1 MARGSISA
9 CDTSANF
16 SASYQARRTG
26 FMYKEVYVP
35 VDNSDYSN
43 QACVIGVD
51 VARHFG
57 GRVAG
62 CHAYAAKMHDV
73 RFRQMESGLP
83 EEFRDEDEMKRQ
95 RKIHDQLITKGLEI
109 ITDSYIDVL
118 EPLCEKYDVEL
129 VRRSLEGKNF
139 KVIVEDVNSGDYDL
153 VVMGAM
159 GMAAVKDTVLGT
171 VTERVVRRLEKADTL
186 IVKDLDRDP
195 FEHIVVAVDGSAKSL
210 GGLKRAIELAR
221 EFDGTVEGISVFDPY
236 FHYAMFHSIAGVLST
251 KAQKVFRFKEQEKLH
266 EEIIDS
272 GLAKIYTAH
281 LEVAKK
287 IAEDEGVELKTT
299 LLAGKPFEQTFKYV
313 KEVNPTLVVMGRI
326 GYHSDEEM
334 DIGGN
339 TENMMRYLPTNVL
352 VGNYEYQAP
361 DLYTAEEHMTWT
373 KEALERMD
381 RVPGFVVGM
390 ATGAI
395 LRYAIE
401 KGYTVITASVID
413 EVIMSILPPGAME
426 SMRAIGDQMRA
437 AEAQGED
444 KPIDS
449 LFKDFDER
457 TADKA
462 NGTANGNGNGHVTKE
477 EIFEAGAGGF
487 GKSEDQGD
495 VEGVSTD
502 VQEEIKRVAQGR
514 DRFECDVCR
523 YVAKGKPARCPVC
536 GSGPTHF
543 HPVDAEIATA
553 GVNEALNISEVYDG
567 RELHWTEDAKTFLD
581 ALEEWQEKRRVR
593 ARVEKSALKKGYTTI
608 TREYAEQQYREE
620 TGREA
625 PIVETVE
632 APKAGGC
639 PVSTA
644 KMKVQETT
652 GGTCAIDHS
661 AFQKVGAKVPE
672 GGSKEF
678 TWTDDAISR
687 LERAPK
693 GFMRN
698 ISRNMTEKLAR
709 ERGVHHIDLAL
720 VEDSLTGSRTTMEDV
735 ITGKVSIADL
745 ARETGQ
751 SIEAENGEAPHPPLT
766 VTMVC
771 TVCNEEMEGIQPPDE
786 CPVCGAPGEDFVARE
801 L

>member
-1 MARGSISA
+1 
-9 CDTSANF
+9 
-16 SASYQARRTG
+16 
-26 FMYKEVYVP
+26 MYKEIYVP

-51 VARHFG
+51 VARQFG

-139 KVIVEDVNSGDYDL
+139 KVIVEDVNQNDFDL
-153 VVMGAM
+153 VVIGAM

-171 VTERVVRRLEKADTL
+171 VTERVVRRLERADTL
-186 IVKDLDRDP
+186 IVKDLDRSP

-221 EFDGTVEGISVFDPY
+221 EFGGTVEAISVFDPY
-236 FHYAMFHSIAGVLST
+236 FHYAMFHSIAGVLSS

-281 LEVAKK
+281 LEIAKK

-299 LLAGKPFEQTFKYV
+299 LLAGKPFEQTYKYV
-313 KEVNPTLVVMGRI
+313 NEVNPTMVVMGRI
-326 GYHSDEEM
+326 GYHSDDEM

-339 TENMMRYLPTNVL
+339 TENMMRFLPTNVL
-352 VGNYEYQAP
+352 ITNYEYQAP

-373 KEALERMD
+373 KEALERLD
-381 RVPGFVVGM
+381 HIPGFVVGM

-395 LRYAIE
+395 IRYAIE
-401 KGYTVITASVID
+401 KGYTVITTGVID
-413 EVIMSILPPGAME
+413 EVIKSILPPGAME
-426 SMRAIGDQMRA
+426 SMRAIGDQMRE
-437 AEAQGED
+437 AEAMGEE

-462 NGTANGNGNGHVTKE
+462 NGANGNGHANANGYKNGSAGGANGSDAAMKQ
-477 EIFEAGAGGF
+477 EIFEAGRGGF

-495 VEGVSTD
+495 IEGISAE
-502 VQEEIKRVAQGR
+502 VQEEIQRSAQGEN
-514 DRFECDVCR
+514 RFECDVCR

-543 HPVDAEIATA
+543 HAVDAEIATTA
-553 GVNEALNISEVYDG
+553 GDENLNLSEVYDG
-567 RELHWTEDAKTFLD
+567 RELHWTNDATALLD
-581 ALEEWQEKRRVR
+581 SLEEWQEKRRVK

-608 TREYAEQQYREE
+608 TRDYVAQQYREE

-625 PIVETVE
+625 PEV
-632 APKAGGC
+632 KSGGC
-639 PVSTA
+639 PVSHA
-644 KMKVQETT
+644 KEQVQET
-652 GGTCAIDHS
+652 GATCPIDHS
-661 AFQKVGAKVPE
+661 AFQKAGAQVPE

-678 TWTDDAISR
+678 TWTDDAIER
-687 LERAPK
+687 LDRAPK

-709 ERGVHHIDLAL
+709 ERGVTHINLPL
-720 VEDSLTGSRTTMEDV
+720 VEDSLTGARTTMEDV
-735 ITGKVSIADL
+735 ITGKISIADL
-745 ARETGQ
+745 AKDTGEK
-751 SIEAENGEAPHPPLT
+751 IEAEDGEAPHPPMM

-771 TVCNEEMEGIQPPDE
+771 TTCGEEMQGVQPPEE
-786 CPVCGAPGEDFVARE
+786 CPVCGAPGEDFE
-801 L
+801 QK

>member
-1 MARGSISA
+1 
-9 CDTSANF
+9 
-16 SASYQARRTG
+16 
-26 FMYKEVYVP
+26 MYKEIYVP

-51 VARHFG
+51 VARQFG
-57 GRVAG
+57 GSVAG

-139 KVIVEDVNSGDYDL
+139 KVIVEDVNANDFDL
-153 VVMGAM
+153 VVIGAM

-171 VTERVVRRLEKADTL
+171 VTERVVRRLERADTL
-186 IVKDLDRDP
+186 IVKDLDRSP

-221 EFDGTVEGISVFDPY
+221 EFGGTVEAISVFDPY
-236 FHYAMFHSIAGVLST
+236 FHYAMFHSIAGVLSS

-281 LEVAKK
+281 LEIAKK

-299 LLAGKPFEQTFKYV
+299 LLAGKPFEQTYKYV
-313 KEVNPTLVVMGRI
+313 NEVNPTMVVMGRI
-326 GYHSDEEM
+326 GYHSDDEM

-339 TENMMRYLPTNVL
+339 TENMMRFLPTNVL
-352 VGNYEYQAP
+352 ITNYEYQAP

-373 KEALERMD
+373 KEALERLD
-381 RVPGFVVGM
+381 RIPGFVVGM

-395 LRYAIE
+395 IRYAIE
-401 KGYTVITASVID
+401 KGYTVITTGVID
-413 EVIMSILPPGAME
+413 EVIKSILPPGAME
-426 SMRAIGDQMRA
+426 SMRAIGDQMRE
-437 AEAQGED
+437 AEAMGEE

-462 NGTANGNGNGHVTKE
+462 NGNGTNGHENGSANGSNGTDTAMKQ
-477 EIFEAGAGGF
+477 EILEAGRGGF
-487 GKSEDQGD
+487 GQSEDQGD
-495 VEGVSTD
+495 IEGVSAE
-502 VQEEIKRVAQGR
+502 VQDEIRRSAQGQ

-523 YVAKGKPARCPVC
+523 YVAKGKPAKCPVC

-543 HPVDAEIATA
+543 HAVDAEIATTSEDE
-553 GVNEALNISEVYDG
+553 NLNLSEVYDG
-567 RELHWTEDAKTFLD
+567 RELHWTDDATALLD
-581 ALEEWQEKRRVR
+581 SLEEWQEKRRVK

-608 TREYAEQQYREE
+608 TRDYVAQQYREE

-625 PIVETVE
+625 PEV
-632 APKAGGC
+632 KSGGC
-639 PVSTA
+639 PVSHA
-644 KMKVQETT
+644 KEQVQET
-652 GGTCAIDHS
+652 GATCPIDHS
-661 AFQKVGAKVPE
+661 AFQKAGAQVPE
-672 GGSKEF
+672 GGSREF
-678 TWTDDAISR
+678 AWTEDAIER
-687 LERAPK
+687 LNRAPK

-709 ERGVHHIDLAL
+709 ERGTTNIDLAL
-720 VEDSLTGSRTTMEDV
+720 VEDSLTGARTTMEDV

-745 ARETGQ
+745 AKDTGEK
-751 SIEAENGEAPHPPLT
+751 IEADDGEAPHPPMT

-771 TVCNEEMEGIQPPDE
+771 TTCGEELQGVQPPEE
-786 CPVCGAPGEDFVARE
+786 CPVCGAPGEDFE
-801 L
+801 QK

>member
-1 MARGSISA
+1 
-9 CDTSANF
+9 
-16 SASYQARRTG
+16 
-26 FMYKEVYVP
+26 MYKEIYVP

-51 VARHFG
+51 VARQFG

-139 KVIVEDVNSGDYDL
+139 KVIVEDVNENDL
-153 VVMGAM
+153 VVVGAM
-159 GMAAVKDTVLGT
+159 GMAAVRDTVLGT
-171 VTERVVRRLEKADTL
+171 VTERVVRRLTKADTL
-186 IVKDLDRDP
+186 IVKDLDRSP

-221 EFDGTVEGISVFDPY
+221 EFGGTVEAISVFDPY
-236 FHYAMFHSIAGVLST
+236 FHYAMFHSIAGVLSS

-299 LLAGKPFEQTFKYV
+299 LLAGKPFEQTMKYV

-326 GYHSDEEM
+326 GYHSDDEM

-352 VGNYEYQAP
+352 IGNYEYQAP

-373 KEALERMD
+373 KEALQRLD
-381 RVPGFVVGM
+381 RIPGFVVGM

-395 LRYAIE
+395 IRYAIE
-401 KGYTVITASVID
+401 KGYTVITTGVID
-413 EVIMSILPPGAME
+413 EVIKSILPPGAME
-426 SMRAIGDQMRA
+426 SMRAIGDQIRE
-437 AEAQGED
+437 AEAMGEEQ
-444 KPIDS
+444 PIDS

-457 TADKA
+457 TADRAEANGNGA
-462 NGTANGNGNGHVTKE
+462 NGTGANGKTNGNGHVTKE
-477 EIFEAGAGGF
+477 EIFEAGRGGF

-495 VEGVSTD
+495 IEGVSAD
-502 VQEEIKRVAQGR
+502 VQDEIHRAAQGQ

-523 YVAKGKPARCPVC
+523 YVAKGKPAKCPVC
-536 GSGPTHF
+536 SSGPTHF
-543 HPVDAEIATA
+543 HAVDADIATTA
-553 GVNEALNISEVYDG
+553 GDENLNLSEVYDG
-567 RELHWTEDAKTFLD
+567 RELHWTEDATALLD
-581 ALEEWQEKRRVR
+581 SLEEWQEKRRVR
-593 ARVEKSALKKGYTTI
+593 ARVEKSALKKGYSTI
-608 TREYAEQQYREE
+608 TREYVEQQYREE
-620 TGREA
+620 TGHEA
-625 PIVETVE
+625 PEVKADE
-632 APKAGGC
+632 PKAGGC
-639 PVSTA
+639 PVSHV
-644 KMKVQETT
+644 KQQVEETT
-652 GGTCAIDHS
+652 GATCPIDHS
-661 AFQKVGAKVPE
+661 AFQKAGEELKVPE

-678 TWTDDAISR
+678 TWTDDAIER

-709 ERGVHHIDLAL
+709 EHGVTHIDLPL
-720 VEDSLTGSRTTMEDV
+720 VEDSLSGARTTMEDV

-745 ARETGQ
+745 AKDTGEK
-751 SIEAENGEAPHPPLT
+751 IEADNGEAPHPPMT

-771 TVCNEEMEGIQPPDE
+771 GTCGEEMEGIQPPEE
-786 CPVCGAPGEDFVARE
+786 CPVCGAPGEDFEARE

>member
-1 MARGSISA
+1 
-9 CDTSANF
+9 
-16 SASYQARRTG
+16 
-26 FMYKEVYVP
+26 MYKEIYVP

-51 VARHFG
+51 VARQFG

-139 KVIVEDVNSGDYDL
+139 KVIVEDVNENDFDL

-171 VTERVVRRLEKADTL
+171 VTERVVRRLQKADTL
-186 IVKDLDRDP
+186 IVKDLDRSP

-210 GGLKRAIELAR
+210 GGLKRAIELAG
-221 EFDGTVEGISVFDPY
+221 EFGGTVEAISVFDPY

-281 LEVAKK
+281 LEIARK
-287 IAEDEGVELKTT
+287 IAEDEGVDLKTT
-299 LLAGKPFEQTFKYV
+299 LLAGKPFEQTLKYV
-313 KEVNPTLVVMGRI
+313 NEVNPTMVVMGRI
-326 GYHSDEEM
+326 GYHSDDEM

-352 VGNYEYQAP
+352 ITNYEYQAP

-373 KEALERMD
+373 KEALERLD
-381 RVPGFVVGM
+381 RIPGFVVGM

-395 LRYAIE
+395 IRYAIE
-401 KGYTVITASVID
+401 KGYTVITTGVID
-413 EVIMSILPPGAME
+413 EVIKSILPPGAME

-437 AEAQGED
+437 AEAMGED

-457 TADKA
+457 TAEKA
-462 NGTANGNGNGHVTKE
+462 NGTNGHKNGANGSDAAAKQ
-477 EIFEAGAGGF
+477 EIFETGRGGF
-487 GKSEDQGD
+487 GRSEDQGD
-495 VEGVSTD
+495 IEGVSA
-502 VQEEIKRVAQGR
+502 EIQDEIRRAAQGQ

-523 YVAKGKPARCPVC
+523 YVAKGKPAKCPVC

-543 HPVDAEIATA
+543 HAVDAEIATTA
-553 GVNEALNISEVYDG
+553 EDENLNLSEVYDG
-567 RELHWTEDAKTFLD
+567 RELHWTDDATALLD
-581 ALEEWQEKRRVR
+581 SLEEWQEKRRVK

-608 TREYAEQQYREE
+608 TREYVEQQYREE

-625 PIVETVE
+625 PDV
-632 APKAGGC
+632 KSGGC
-639 PVSTA
+639 PVSHA
-644 KMKVQETT
+644 KQEVQETT
-652 GGTCAIDHS
+652 GAKCPIDHS
-661 AFQKVGAKVPE
+661 AFQKAGASVPE
-672 GGSKEF
+672 GGSREF
-678 TWTDDAISR
+678 TWTDDAIER

-709 ERGVHHIDLAL
+709 ERGTTHIDLAL
-720 VEDSLTGSRTTMEDV
+720 VEDSLTGARTTMEDV
-735 ITGKVSIADL
+735 ITGKVSIAEL
-745 ARETGQ
+745 AKDTGEK
-751 SIEAENGEAPHPPLT
+751 IEAEDGEAPHPPMT

-771 TVCNEEMEGIQPPDE
+771 TTCGEELQGVQPPEE
-786 CPVCGAPGEDFVARE
+786 CPVCGAPGEDFE
-801 L
+801 QQ

>member
-1 MARGSISA
+1 
-9 CDTSANF
+9 
-16 SASYQARRTG
+16 
-26 FMYKEVYVP
+26 MYKEIYVP

-51 VARHFG
+51 VARQFG

-118 EPLCEKYDVEL
+118 EPLCEKYNVEL

-139 KVIVEDVNSGDYDL
+139 KVIVEDVNDGDYDL
-153 VVMGAM
+153 VVIGAM
-159 GMAAVKDTVLGT
+159 GMAAVRDTVLGT

-186 IVKDLDRDP
+186 IVKDLDRNP

-221 EFDGTVEGISVFDPY
+221 EFGGTVEAISVFDPY
-236 FHYAMFHSIAGVLST
+236 FHYAMFHSIAGVLSS

-287 IAEDEGVELKTT
+287 IAEDEGVDLKTT
-299 LLAGKPFEQTFKYV
+299 LLAGKPFEQTMKYV
-313 KEVNPTLVVMGRI
+313 NEVEPTLVVMGRI
-326 GYHSDEEM
+326 GYHSDDEM

-339 TENMMRYLPTNVL
+339 TENMMRYLNTNIL

-373 KEALERMD
+373 DEALERLD
-381 RVPGFVVGM
+381 RIPGFVVGM

-395 LRYAIE
+395 IRYAIE
-401 KGYTVITASVID
+401 RGYTVITSGVID
-413 EVIMSILPPGAME
+413 EVVRSILPPGAME
-426 SMRAIGDQMRA
+426 SMRAIGDQMRE
-437 AEAQGED
+437 AEAMGED

-457 TADKA
+457 TADKEKA
-462 NGTANGNGNGHVTKE
+462 NGHENGSANGNGSDAAAKE
-477 EIFEAGAGGF
+477 EIFESGRGGF
-487 GKSEDQGD
+487 GQSEDEGD
-495 VEGVSTD
+495 IEGVSAE
-502 VQEEIKRVAQGR
+502 VQDEIHRAAQGQ

-536 GSGPTHF
+536 AAGPTHF
-543 HPVDAEIATA
+543 HAVDAEIATTE
-553 GVNEALNISEVYDG
+553 GDENLNVSEVYDG
-567 RELHWTEDAKTFLD
+567 RELHWTDDAQALLD
-581 ALEEWQEKRRVR
+581 SLEEWQEKRRVK
-593 ARVEKSALKKGYTTI
+593 ARVEKSALKKGYTTV
-608 TREYAEQQYREE
+608 TREYVEQQYREE

-625 PIVETVE
+625 PEV
-632 APKAGGC
+632 KSGGC
-639 PVSTA
+639 PVSHA
-644 KMKVQETT
+644 KEKVQEAS
-652 GGTCAIDHS
+652 GATCPIDHS
-661 AFQKVGAKVPE
+661 AFQQAGEQVKVPE

-678 TWTDDAISR
+678 NWTDDAITR

-709 ERGVHHIDLAL
+709 ERGVREIDLPL
-720 VEDSLTGSRTTMEDV
+720 VEDSLSGARNTMEDV
-735 ITGKVSIADL
+735 ITGKISIADL
-745 ARETGQ
+745 AKDTGE
-751 SIEAENGEAPHPPLT
+751 SIEAEEGEVPHPPMT

-771 TVCNEEMEGIQPPDE
+771 TVCSEEMEGIQPPEE
-786 CPVCGAPGEDFVARE
+786 CPTCGAPGEDFKAKD

>member
-1 MARGSISA
+1 
-9 CDTSANF
+9 
-16 SASYQARRTG
+16 
-26 FMYKEVYVP
+26 MYREIYVP

-51 VARHFG
+51 VARQFG

-139 KVIVEDVNSGDYDL
+139 KVIVEDVNANDFDL
-153 VVMGAM
+153 VVIGAM

-171 VTERVVRRLEKADTL
+171 VTERIVRRLERADTL
-186 IVKDLDRDP
+186 IVKDLDRSP

-221 EFDGTVEGISVFDPY
+221 EFGGTVEAISVFDPY

-281 LEVAKK
+281 LEIARK
-287 IAEDEGVELKTT
+287 IAEDEGVDLKTT
-299 LLAGKPFEQTFKYV
+299 LLAGKPFEQTLKYV
-313 KEVNPTLVVMGRI
+313 NEVNPTMVVMGRI
-326 GYHSDEEM
+326 GYHSDDEM

-352 VGNYEYQAP
+352 ITNYEYQAP

-373 KEALERMD
+373 KEALERLD
-381 RVPGFVVGM
+381 RIPGFVVGM

-395 LRYAIE
+395 IRYAIE
-401 KGYTVITASVID
+401 KGYTVITTGVID
-413 EVIMSILPPGAME
+413 EVIKSILPPGAME

-437 AEAQGED
+437 AEAIGED
-444 KPIDS
+444 QPIDS

-462 NGTANGNGNGHVTKE
+462 NGNGTNGHENGSSGDAAMKQ
-477 EIFEAGAGGF
+477 EIFESGRGGF
-487 GKSEDQGD
+487 GQSEDQGD
-495 VEGVSTD
+495 VEGISAEVR
-502 VQEEIKRVAQGR
+502 EEIHRSAQGQ

-523 YVAKGKPARCPVC
+523 YVARGKPARCPVC

-543 HPVDAEIATA
+543 HAVDAEIATTA
-553 GVNEALNISEVYDG
+553 GDENLNLSEVYDG
-567 RELHWTEDAKTFLD
+567 RELHWTEDATALLD
-581 ALEEWQEKRRVR
+581 SLEEWQERRRVK

-608 TREYAEQQYREE
+608 TRDYVAQQYREE

-625 PIVETVE
+625 PEV
-632 APKAGGC
+632 KSGGC
-639 PVSTA
+639 PVSHA
-644 KMKVQETT
+644 KVQVQETN
-652 GGTCAIDHS
+652 GAACPIDHG
-661 AFQKVGAKVPE
+661 AFQKAGAQVPE

-678 TWTDDAISR
+678 TWTEDAIER
-687 LERAPK
+687 LNRAPK

-709 ERGVHHIDLAL
+709 ERGTTHIDLAL
-720 VEDSLTGSRTTMEDV
+720 VEDSLTGARTTMEDV

-745 ARETGQ
+745 ARDTGEK
-751 SIEAENGEAPHPPLT
+751 IEAKEGEAPHPPMT

-771 TVCNEEMEGIQPPDE
+771 TTCGEEMQGVQPPEE
-786 CPVCGAPGEDFVARE
+786 CPVCGAPGEDFE
-801 L
+801 QK

>member
-1 MARGSISA
+1 
-9 CDTSANF
+9 
-16 SASYQARRTG
+16 
-26 FMYKEVYVP
+26 MYKEIYVP

-51 VARHFG
+51 VARQFG

-139 KVIVEDVNSGDYDL
+139 KVIVQDVNANDFDL

-171 VTERVVRRLEKADTL
+171 VTERVVRRLERADTL
-186 IVKDLDRDP
+186 IVKDLDRSP
-195 FEHIVVAVDGSAKSL
+195 FEHIVVTVDGSAKSL

-221 EFDGTVEGISVFDPY
+221 EFGGTVEAISVFDPY

-281 LEVAKK
+281 LEIAKK
-287 IAEDEGVELKTT
+287 IAQDEGVDLKTT
-299 LLAGKPFEQTFKYV
+299 LLAGKPFEQTLKYV
-313 KEVNPTLVVMGRI
+313 NEVNPTLVVMGRI
-326 GYHSDEEM
+326 GYHSDDEM

-352 VGNYEYQAP
+352 VTNYEYQAP

-373 KEALERMD
+373 KEALERLD
-381 RVPGFVVGM
+381 RIPGFVVGM

-395 LRYAIE
+395 IRYAIE
-401 KGYTVITASVID
+401 KGYTVITTGVID
-413 EVIMSILPPGAME
+413 EVIKSILPPGAME

-437 AEAQGED
+437 AEAMGED
-444 KPIDS
+444 QPIDS

-457 TADKA
+457 TAEK
-462 NGTANGNGNGHVTKE
+462 ANGNGHKNGSTNGANGSDAAMKQ
-477 EIFEAGAGGF
+477 EIFDAGHGGF
-487 GKSEDQGD
+487 GKSENQGD
-495 VEGVSTD
+495 IDGVSAE
-502 VQEEIKRVAQGR
+502 VQEEIRRAAQGQ

-543 HPVDAEIATA
+543 HAVDADIATTSEDE
-553 GVNEALNISEVYDG
+553 NLNLSEVYDG
-567 RELHWTEDAKTFLD
+567 RELHWTDDATALLD
-581 ALEEWQEKRRVR
+581 SLEEWQEKRRVK

-608 TREYAEQQYREE
+608 TREYVVQQYREE
-620 TGREA
+620 TGCEA
-625 PIVETVE
+625 PEF
-632 APKAGGC
+632 KAGGC
-639 PVSTA
+639 PVSHA
-644 KMKVQETT
+644 KHQVQETW
-652 GGTCAIDHS
+652 GASCPIDHS
-661 AFQKVGAKVPE
+661 AFQKAGARAPE

-678 TWTDDAISR
+678 SWTDDAIVR
-687 LERAPK
+687 LNRAPK

-709 ERGVHHIDLAL
+709 ERGTTHIDLAL
-720 VEDSLTGSRTTMEDV
+720 VEDSLTGARTTMEDV
-735 ITGKVSIADL
+735 IAGKVSIADL
-745 ARETGQ
+745 ARDTGEK
-751 SIEAENGEAPHPPLT
+751 IEAEVGEAPHPPMT

-771 TVCNEEMEGIQPPDE
+771 TTCGEELQGVQPPEE
-786 CPVCGAPGEDFVARE
+786 CPVCGAPGEDFE
-801 L
+801 QK

>member
-1 MARGSISA
+1 LRELASI
-9 CDTSANF
+9 F
-16 SASYQARRTG
+16 GVLEARRAG

-51 VARHFG
+51 IARHFG

-109 ITDSYIDVL
+109 ITDSYIDIL

-139 KVIVEDVNSGDYDL
+139 KVIVEDVNGGDYDL
-153 VVMGAM
+153 VVIGAM

-171 VTERVVRRLEKADTL
+171 VTERVVRRLKKADTL
-186 IVKDLDRDP
+186 IVKDLDRNP

-221 EFDGTVEGISVFDPY
+221 EFGGYVEAISVFDPY

-281 LEVAKK
+281 LEIAKK
-287 IAEDEGVELKTT
+287 IAADEGVELKTT
-299 LLAGKPFEQTFKYV
+299 LLAGKPFEQTLKYV
-313 KEVNPTLVVMGRI
+313 KEVDPTLVVMGRI

-339 TENMMRYLPTNVL
+339 TENMMRYLPANVL
-352 VGNYEYQAP
+352 VTNYEYQAP

-401 KGYTVITASVID
+401 KGYTVITAGVID
-413 EVIMSILPPGAME
+413 EVIMNILPPGAME
-426 SMRAIGDQMRA
+426 SMRAIGDQIRE
-437 AEAQGED
+437 AEAMGED
-444 KPIDS
+444 QPIDS

-457 TADKA
+457 TQDAA
-462 NGTANGNGNGHVTKE
+462 SSGNGHEVNGKTNGNGHVTKE
-477 EIFEAGAGGF
+477 EIFETGAGGF
-487 GKSEDQGD
+487 GRSEDQGD
-495 VEGVSTD
+495 VEGVSAE
-502 VQEEIKRVAQGR
+502 VQDEIRRAAQGR

-543 HPVDAEIATA
+543 HAVDPEITQADA
-553 GVNEALNISEVYDG
+553 SEGDLNLSEVYDG
-567 RELHWTEDAKTFLD
+567 RELHWTDEARALLD
-581 ALEEWQEKRRVR
+581 SLDEWQEKRRVK

-608 TREYAEQQYREE
+608 TREYVEQQYREE

-625 PIVETVE
+625 P
-632 APKAGGC
+632 KAKGC
-639 PVSTA
+639 PVSRA
-644 KMKVQETT
+644 KQKVEKTS
-652 GGTCAIDHS
+652 GGKCPIDHS
-661 AFQKVGAKVPE
+661 AFQKAGGLVPE

-678 TWTDDAISR
+678 AWTQEAIER

-709 ERGVHHIDLAL
+709 ERGVTHIDLPL
-720 VEDSLTGSRTTMEDV
+720 VEDSLTGARNTMEDV
-735 ITGKVSIADL
+735 ITGKISIAEL
-745 ARETGQ
+745 ARDTGEK
-751 SIEAENGEAPHPPLT
+751 IEAEDGEAPHPPMT

-771 TVCNEEMEGIQPPDE
+771 TVCNEELQGIQPPDE
-786 CPVCGAPGEDFVARE
+786 CPVCGAPPEDFEVKE

>member
-1 MARGSISA
+1 
-9 CDTSANF
+9 
-16 SASYQARRTG
+16 
-26 FMYKEVYVP
+26 MYKEIYVP

-139 KVIVEDVNSGDYDL
+139 KVIVEDVNQNDYDL
-153 VVMGAM
+153 VVIGAM

-171 VTERVVRRLEKADTL
+171 VTERVVRRLTKADTL
-186 IVKDLDRDP
+186 IVKDLDRSP

-210 GGLKRAIELAR
+210 GGLKRAIELVR
-221 EFDGTVEGISVFDPY
+221 EFGGTVEAISVFDPY

-281 LEVAKK
+281 LEIAKK
-287 IAEDEGVELKTT
+287 IAADEGVDLEAT
-299 LLAGKPFEQTFKYV
+299 LLAGKPFEQTLKYV
-313 KEVNPTLVVMGRI
+313 KEVNPTMVVMGRI
-326 GYHSDEEM
+326 GYHSDDEM

-339 TENMMRYLPTNVL
+339 TENMMRYLPTNIL
-352 VGNYEYQAP
+352 VTNYEYQAP
-361 DLYTAEEHMTWT
+361 DLLTAEEHMTWT
-373 KEALERMD
+373 KEALERLD
-381 RVPGFVVGM
+381 RIPGFVVGM

-395 LRYAIE
+395 IRYAIE
-401 KGYTVITASVID
+401 RGYTVITTGVID
-413 EVIMSILPPGAME
+413 EVIKNILPPGAME

-437 AEAQGED
+437 AEAMGED
-444 KPIDS
+444 QPIDS
-449 LFKDFDER
+449 LFRDFDER
-457 TADKA
+457 TADKV
-462 NGTANGNGNGHVTKE
+462 NGTNGSANREANGNGHTAKE
-477 EIFEAGAGGF
+477 EIFEAGRGGF

-495 VEGVSTD
+495 IEGVS
-502 VQEEIKRVAQGR
+502 EEVKGEIRRAAQGQ

-523 YVAKGKPARCPVC
+523 YVAKGKPAKCPVC

-553 GVNEALNISEVYDG
+553 QTGEGDLSLSEVYDG
-567 RELHWTEDAKTFLD
+567 RELHWTDEAK
-581 ALEEWQEKRRVR
+581 ALLEGLEKWQEKRRVK

-608 TREYAEQQYREE
+608 TREYVEQQYREE

-625 PIVETVE
+625 PE
-632 APKAGGC
+632 AKSGGC
-639 PVSTA
+639 PVSRA
-644 KMKVQETT
+644 KEKVEKQS
-652 GGTCAIDHS
+652 GGMCPIDHS
-661 AFQKVGAKVPE
+661 AFQKAGAKVPE

-678 TWTDDAISR
+678 TWTDDAIER

-709 ERGVHHIDLAL
+709 EWGVTHIDLAL
-720 VEDSLTGSRTTMEDV
+720 VEDSLAGARNTMEDV

-745 ARETGQ
+745 ARDTGEQ
-751 SIEAENGEAPHPPLT
+751 IEAENGEVPHPPMT

-771 TVCNEEMEGIQPPDE
+771 TTCGEEMEGVQPPEE
-786 CPVCGAPGEDFVARE
+786 CPVCGAPGEDFEAKE

>member
-1 MARGSISA
+1 
-9 CDTSANF
+9 
-16 SASYQARRTG
+16 
-26 FMYKEVYVP
+26 MYKEIYVP

-51 VARHFG
+51 VARQFG

-139 KVIVEDVNSGDYDL
+139 KVIVEDVNENDFDL

-186 IVKDLDRDP
+186 IVKDLDRSP

-210 GGLKRAIELAR
+210 GGLKRAIELAG
-221 EFDGTVEGISVFDPY
+221 EFGGTVEAISVFDPY

-281 LEVAKK
+281 LEIARK
-287 IAEDEGVELKTT
+287 IAEDEGVDLKTT
-299 LLAGKPFEQTFKYV
+299 LLAGKPFEQTLKYV
-313 KEVNPTLVVMGRI
+313 NEVNPTMVVMGRI
-326 GYHSDEEM
+326 GYHSDDEM

-352 VGNYEYQAP
+352 ITNYEYQAP

-373 KEALERMD
+373 KEALERLD
-381 RVPGFVVGM
+381 RIPGFVVGM

-395 LRYAIE
+395 IRYAIE
-401 KGYTVITASVID
+401 KGYTVITTGVID
-413 EVIMSILPPGAME
+413 EVIKSILPPGAME

-437 AEAQGED
+437 AEAMGED

-462 NGTANGNGNGHVTKE
+462 NGTNGHKNGANGSDAAAKQ
-477 EIFEAGAGGF
+477 EIFEAGRGGF
-487 GKSEDQGD
+487 GQSEDQGD
-495 VEGVSTD
+495 IEGVSAE
-502 VQEEIKRVAQGR
+502 VQDEIRRSAQGQ

-543 HPVDAEIATA
+543 HAVDAEIATTA
-553 GVNEALNISEVYDG
+553 GDENLNLSEVYDG
-567 RELHWTEDAKTFLD
+567 RKLHWTDEATALLD
-581 ALEEWQEKRRVR
+581 SLEEWQEKRRVK

-608 TREYAEQQYREE
+608 TREYVEQQYREE

-625 PIVETVE
+625 PEVEE
-632 APKAGGC
+632 PKAGGC
-639 PVSTA
+639 PVSHA
-644 KMKVQETT
+644 KQQVQESS
-652 GGTCAIDHS
+652 GATCPIDHS
-661 AFQKVGAKVPE
+661 AFQKAGTQVPE

-678 TWTDDAISR
+678 TWTDDAIER

-709 ERGVHHIDLAL
+709 ERGTTHIDLAL
-720 VEDSLTGSRTTMEDV
+720 VEDSLTGARTTMEDV

-745 ARETGQ
+745 ARASGEK
-751 SIEAENGEAPHPPLT
+751 IEAEDGEAPHPPMT

-771 TVCNEEMEGIQPPDE
+771 TTCGEELQGVQPPEE
-786 CPVCGAPGEDFVARE
+786 CPVCGAPGEDFEQR
-801 L
+801 

>member
-1 MARGSISA
+1 
-9 CDTSANF
+9 
-16 SASYQARRTG
+16 
-26 FMYKEVYVP
+26 MYKEVYVP

-118 EPLCEKYDVEL
+118 EPLCEKYNVEL

-139 KVIVEDVNSGDYDL
+139 KVIVEDVNAGDYDL

-171 VTERVVRRLEKADTL
+171 VTERVVRRLKKADTL
-186 IVKDLDRDP
+186 IVKDLDRSP
-195 FEHIVVAVDGSAKSL
+195 FEHIVVAIDGSAKSL

-221 EFDGTVEGISVFDPY
+221 EFGGYVEAISVFDPY

-281 LEVAKK
+281 LEIAKK
-287 IAEDEGVELKTT
+287 IAEDEGVDLKTT
-299 LLAGKPFEQTFKYV
+299 LLAGKPFEQTMKYV
-313 KEVNPTLVVMGRI
+313 NEVNPTLVVMGRI
-326 GYHSDEEM
+326 GYHSDDEM

-352 VGNYEYQAP
+352 VTNYEYQAP

-373 KEALERMD
+373 KEALERME

-401 KGYTVITASVID
+401 KGYTVITVGVID
-413 EVIMSILPPGAME
+413 EVIKNILPPGAME
-426 SMRAIGDQMRA
+426 SMRAIGDQIRE
-437 AEAQGED
+437 AEKIGED

-457 TADKA
+457 TQSQAANGHKA
-462 NGTANGNGNGHVTKE
+462 NGTTNGGAEGTKE
-477 EIFEAGAGGF
+477 EIFESGTGGF

-495 VEGVSTD
+495 VEGVSEE
-502 VQEEIKRVAQGR
+502 VQGEIRRAAQGR

-536 GSGPTHF
+536 SSGPTHF
-543 HPVDAEIATA
+543 HPVDAGIAQA
-553 GVNEALNISEVYDG
+553 EASEGDLNLAQVYDG
-567 RELHWTEDAKTFLD
+567 RELHWTDDAKAFLD
-581 ALEEWQEKRRVR
+581 SLEEWQEKRRVR

-625 PIVETVE
+625 PEVRS
-632 APKAGGC
+632 GGC
-639 PVSTA
+639 PVDHA
-644 KMKVQETT
+644 KMKVERET
-652 GGTCAIDHS
+652 GANCPIDHS
-661 AFQKVGAKVPE
+661 TFKKAGAMVPE

-678 TWTDDAISR
+678 TWTEDAIAR

-698 ISRNMTEKLAR
+698 ISRNMTENLAR
-709 ERGVHHIDLAL
+709 ERAVTHIDLAL
-720 VEDSLTGSRTTMEDV
+720 VEDSLAGARNTMEDV
-735 ITGKVSIADL
+735 ITGKISIADL
-745 ARETGQ
+745 ARDTGEK
-751 SIEAENGEAPHPPLT
+751 IDTEDGEAPHPT
-766 VTMVC
+766 MSVTMTC
-771 TVCNEEMEGIQPPDE
+771 TVCGEEIEGVQPPEE
-786 CPVCGAPGEDFVARE
+786 CPVCGAPPEDFEAKE

>member
-1 MARGSISA
+1 
-9 CDTSANF
+9 
-16 SASYQARRTG
+16 
-26 FMYKEVYVP
+26 MYKEIYVP

-51 VARHFG
+51 VARQFG

-139 KVIVEDVNSGDYDL
+139 KVIVEDVNANDFDL

-186 IVKDLDRDP
+186 IVKDLDRSP

-221 EFDGTVEGISVFDPY
+221 EFGGTVEAISVFDPY

-281 LEVAKK
+281 LEIAKK

-299 LLAGKPFEQTFKYV
+299 LLAGKPFEQTYKYV
-313 KEVNPTLVVMGRI
+313 NEVNPTMVVMGRI
-326 GYHSDEEM
+326 GYHSDDEM

-339 TENMMRYLPTNVL
+339 TENMMRFLPTNVL
-352 VGNYEYQAP
+352 ITNYEYQAP

-373 KEALERMD
+373 KEALERLD
-381 RVPGFVVGM
+381 RIPGFVVGM

-395 LRYAIE
+395 IRYAIE
-401 KGYTVITASVID
+401 KGYTVITTGVID
-413 EVIMSILPPGAME
+413 EVIKSILPPGAME

-437 AEAQGED
+437 AEAMGED
-444 KPIDS
+444 QPIDS

-457 TADKA
+457 TAEK
-462 NGTANGNGNGHVTKE
+462 ANGNGTNGHKNGSANGANGSDAAAKQ
-477 EIFEAGAGGF
+477 EIFESGRGGF
-487 GKSEDQGD
+487 GQSEDQGN
-495 VEGVSTD
+495 VEGISAEVRD
-502 VQEEIKRVAQGR
+502 EIQRSAQGQ

-536 GSGPTHF
+536 GSSPTHF
-543 HPVDAEIATA
+543 HAVDAEIATTA
-553 GVNEALNISEVYDG
+553 GDENLNLSEVYDG
-567 RELHWTEDAKTFLD
+567 RELHWTDDATALLD
-581 ALEEWQEKRRVR
+581 SLEEWQEKRRVK

-608 TREYAEQQYREE
+608 TRDYVAQQYCEE

-625 PIVETVE
+625 PE
-632 APKAGGC
+632 AKSGGC
-639 PVSTA
+639 PVSHA
-644 KMKVQETT
+644 KEQVQEAS
-652 GGTCAIDHS
+652 GATCPIDHS
-661 AFQKVGAKVPE
+661 AFQKAGEQVPE
-672 GGSKEF
+672 GGSREF
-678 TWTDDAISR
+678 TWTEDAIER
-687 LERAPK
+687 LNRAPK

-709 ERGVHHIDLAL
+709 ERGTTRIDLAL
-720 VEDSLTGSRTTMEDV
+720 VEDSLTGARTTMEDV

-745 ARETGQ
+745 ARDTGEK
-751 SIEAENGEAPHPPLT
+751 IEAEDGEAPHPPMT

-771 TVCNEEMEGIQPPDE
+771 TTCGEEMQGVQPPEE
-786 CPVCGAPGEDFVARE
+786 CPVCGAPGEDFE
-801 L
+801 QK

>member
-1 MARGSISA
+1 
-9 CDTSANF
+9 
-16 SASYQARRTG
+16 
-26 FMYKEVYVP
+26 MYKEIYVP

-51 VARHFG
+51 VARQFG

-139 KVIVEDVNSGDYDL
+139 KVIVEDVNENDFDL
-153 VVMGAM
+153 VVIGAM

-171 VTERVVRRLEKADTL
+171 VTERVVRRLTHADTL
-186 IVKDLDRDP
+186 IVKDLDRSP

-210 GGLKRAIELAR
+210 GGLKRAIGLAR
-221 EFDGTVEGISVFDPY
+221 EFGGTVEAISVFDPY
-236 FHYAMFHSIAGVLST
+236 FHYAMFHSIAGVLSS

-299 LLAGKPFEQTFKYV
+299 LLAGKPFEQTMKYV
-313 KEVNPTLVVMGRI
+313 NEVNPTLVVMGRI
-326 GYHSDEEM
+326 GYHSDDEM

-373 KEALERMD
+373 DEALQRLD
-381 RVPGFVVGM
+381 RIPGFVVGM

-395 LRYAIE
+395 IRYAIE
-401 KGYTVITASVID
+401 KGYTVITTGVID
-413 EVIMSILPPGAME
+413 EVIKSILPPGAME
-426 SMRAIGDQMRA
+426 SMRAIGDQMRE
-437 AEAQGED
+437 AEAMGEE

-457 TADKA
+457 TADKVNGNGSA
-462 NGTANGNGNGHVTKE
+462 NGKANGNGHTNGNGEVTKD
-477 EIFEAGAGGF
+477 EILDAGRGGF
-487 GKSEDQGD
+487 GRSEDQGD
-495 VEGVSTD
+495 VAGVSAD
-502 VQEEIKRVAQGR
+502 VQDEIHRVAQGQ

-523 YVAKGKPARCPVC
+523 YVAKGKPAKCPVC

-543 HPVDAEIATA
+543 HAVDAGIATTS
-553 GVNEALNISEVYDG
+553 GDETMNLSEVYDG
-567 RELHWTEDAKTFLD
+567 RELHWTEDATTLLD
-581 ALEEWQEKRRVR
+581 SLEEWQEKRRVR
-593 ARVEKSALKKGYTTI
+593 ARVEKSALKKGYSTI
-608 TREYAEQQYREE
+608 TREYVEQQYREE

-625 PIVETVE
+625 PEV
-632 APKAGGC
+632 KSGGGC
-639 PVSTA
+639 PVSHA
-644 KMKVQETT
+644 KQKVQETT
-652 GGTCAIDHS
+652 GAACPIDHS
-661 AFQKVGAKVPE
+661 AFQKAGEELKVPE
-672 GGSKEF
+672 GGSREF
-678 TWTDDAISR
+678 TWTEEAIAR
-687 LERAPK
+687 LDRAPK

-709 ERGVHHIDLAL
+709 ERGVTRIDLAL
-720 VEDSLTGSRTTMEDV
+720 AEDALSGARTTMEDV

-745 ARETGQ
+745 AKDTGE
-751 SIEAENGEAPHPPLT
+751 SIEAEDGGAPHPPMT
-766 VTMVC
+766 VTMAC
-771 TVCNEEMEGIQPPDE
+771 GTCGETMEGTQPPEE
-786 CPVCGAPGEDFVARE
+786 CSVCGAPGEEFE
-801 L
+801 QK

>member
-1 MARGSISA
+1 
-9 CDTSANF
+9 
-16 SASYQARRTG
+16 
-26 FMYKEVYVP
+26 MYKEIYVP

-51 VARHFG
+51 VARQFG

-118 EPLCEKYDVEL
+118 EPLCEKYNVEL

-139 KVIVEDVNSGDYDL
+139 KVIVEDVNENDFDL
-153 VVMGAM
+153 VVIGAM

-171 VTERVVRRLEKADTL
+171 VTERVVRRLTKADTL
-186 IVKDLDRDP
+186 IVKDLDRSP

-221 EFDGTVEGISVFDPY
+221 EFGGVVEAISVFDPY
-236 FHYAMFHSIAGVLST
+236 FHYAMFHSIAGVLSS

-281 LEVAKK
+281 LEIAKK
-287 IAEDEGVELKTT
+287 IAADEGVDLKTT
-299 LLAGKPFEQTFKYV
+299 LLAGKPFEQTLKYV
-313 KEVNPTLVVMGRI
+313 NEVNPTLVVMGRI
-326 GYHSDEEM
+326 GYHSDDEM

-339 TENMMRYLPTNVL
+339 TENMMRYLPANVL
-352 VGNYEYQAP
+352 VINHEYQAP
-361 DLYTAEEHMTWT
+361 DLYTAEEHITWT

-381 RVPGFVVGM
+381 RIPGFVVGM
-390 ATGAI
+390 ATGAVI
-395 LRYAIE
+395 RYAIE
-401 KGYTVITASVID
+401 KGYTVITTSVID
-413 EVIMSILPPGAME
+413 EVIKNILPPGAME
-426 SMRAIGDQMRA
+426 SMRAIGDQMRE
-437 AEAQGED
+437 AEAMGED
-444 KPIDS
+444 APIDS
-449 LFKDFDER
+449 LFKDFEER
-457 TADKA
+457 TKEA
-462 NGTANGNGNGHVTKE
+462 NGRENGSANGSDQVAKE
-477 EIFEAGAGGF
+477 EIFEGGRGGF

-495 VEGVSTD
+495 IEGVSAE
-502 VQEEIKRVAQGR
+502 VQEEIRRSAQGL

-543 HPVDAEIATA
+543 YPVDVGIAQAEASE
-553 GVNEALNISEVYDG
+553 GDLNLAQVYDG
-567 RELHWTEDAKTFLD
+567 RELHWTDDAKAFLD
-581 ALEEWQEKRRVR
+581 SLEEWQEKRRGR

-608 TREYAEQQYREE
+608 SREYAEQQYREE
-620 TGREA
+620 TGREV
-625 PIVETVE
+625 PEVRS
-632 APKAGGC
+632 GGC
-639 PVSTA
+639 PVDHA
-644 KMKVQETT
+644 KMKVERQT
-652 GGTCAIDHS
+652 GANCPIDHS
-661 AFQKVGAKVPE
+661 AFKKAGAMVPE

-678 TWTDDAISR
+678 TWTEDAIAR

-698 ISRNMTEKLAR
+698 ISRNMTENLAR
-709 ERGVHHIDLAL
+709 ERAVKHIDLAL
-720 VEDSLTGSRTTMEDV
+720 VEDSLAGARNTMEDV

-745 ARETGQ
+745 ARDTGEK
-751 SIEAENGEAPHPPLT
+751 IEAEDGEAP
-766 VTMVC
+766 
-771 TVCNEEMEGIQPPDE
+771 
-786 CPVCGAPGEDFVARE
+786 
-801 L
+801 

>member
-1 MARGSISA
+1 
-9 CDTSANF
+9 
-16 SASYQARRTG
+16 
-26 FMYKEVYVP
+26 MYKEIYVP

-51 VARHFG
+51 VARQFG

-83 EEFRDEDEMKRQ
+83 EEFRDEDEMQRQ

-139 KVIVEDVNSGDYDL
+139 KVIVEDVNDGDYDL
-153 VVMGAM
+153 VVIGAM

-171 VTERVVRRLEKADTL
+171 VTERVVRRLTKADTL
-186 IVKDLDRDP
+186 IVKDLDRSP
-195 FEHIVVAVDGSAKSL
+195 FEHIVVAVDGSPKSL

-221 EFDGTVEGISVFDPY
+221 EFGGTVEAISVFDPY
-236 FHYAMFHSIAGVLST
+236 FHYAMFHSIAGVLSS

-281 LEVAKK
+281 LEIARK
-287 IAEDEGVELKTT
+287 IAADEGVDLKTT
-299 LLAGKPFEQTFKYV
+299 LLAGKPFEQTMKYV
-313 KEVNPTLVVMGRI
+313 NEVNPTLVVMGRI
-326 GYHSDEEM
+326 GYHSDDEM

-339 TENMMRYLPTNVL
+339 TENMMRYLNTNVL

-373 KEALERMD
+373 NEALERLD
-381 RVPGFVVGM
+381 RIPGFVVGM

-395 LRYAIE
+395 IRYAVE
-401 KGYTVITASVID
+401 KGYTVITSGVID
-413 EVIMSILPPGAME
+413 EVIKSILPPGAME
-426 SMRAIGDQMRA
+426 SMRAIGDQMRE

-457 TADKA
+457 TADAAKA
-462 NGTANGNGNGHVTKE
+462 NGNGHKNGSANGNGNADAAAKQ
-477 EIFEAGAGGF
+477 EIFESGRGGF
-487 GKSEDQGD
+487 GHSEDQGD
-495 VEGVSTD
+495 IEGVSAD
-502 VQEEIKRVAQGR
+502 VQEEIHRAAQGQ

-543 HPVDAEIATA
+543 HAVDAEIATTT
-553 GVNEALNISEVYDG
+553 GDENMNLSEVYDG
-567 RELHWTEDAKTFLD
+567 RELHWTDDAQTLLD
-581 ALEEWQEKRRVR
+581 SLEEWQEQRRVR
-593 ARVEKSALKKGYTTI
+593 ARVEKSALKKGYSTI
-608 TREYAEQQYREE
+608 TREYVEQQYREE

-625 PIVETVE
+625 PEV
-632 APKAGGC
+632 KSGGC
-639 PVSTA
+639 PVSHVKQQVEA
-644 KMKVQETT
+644 ST
-652 GGTCAIDHS
+652 GATCPIDHS
-661 AFQKVGAKVPE
+661 AFQKAGAKVPE
-672 GGSKEF
+672 GGSKDF
-678 TWTDDAISR
+678 TWTDDAIAR

-709 ERGVHHIDLAL
+709 ERGVTQIDLPL
-720 VEDSLTGSRTTMEDV
+720 VEDSLSGARTTMEDV

-745 ARETGQ
+745 AKDTGEK
-751 SIEAENGEAPHPPLT
+751 IEAENGEAPHPPMT
-766 VTMVC
+766 VAMVC
-771 TVCNEEMEGIQPPDE
+771 TVCGEELEGVQPPEE
-786 CPVCGAPGEDFVARE
+786 CPTCGAPPEDFE
-801 L
+801 QK

>member
-1 MARGSISA
+1 
-9 CDTSANF
+9 
-16 SASYQARRTG
+16 
-26 FMYKEVYVP
+26 MYKEIYVP

-51 VARHFG
+51 VARQFG

-139 KVIVEDVNSGDYDL
+139 KVIVEDVNANDFDL
-153 VVMGAM
+153 VVIGAM

-171 VTERVVRRLEKADTL
+171 VTERIVRRLERADTL
-186 IVKDLDRDP
+186 IVKDLDRSP

-221 EFDGTVEGISVFDPY
+221 EFGGTVEAISVFDPY

-281 LEVAKK
+281 LEIARK
-287 IAEDEGVELKTT
+287 IAEDEGVDLKTT
-299 LLAGKPFEQTFKYV
+299 LLAGKPFEQTLKYV
-313 KEVNPTLVVMGRI
+313 NEVNPTMVVMGRI
-326 GYHSDEEM
+326 GYHSDDEM

-352 VGNYEYQAP
+352 ITNYEYQAP

-373 KEALERMD
+373 KEALERLD
-381 RVPGFVVGM
+381 RIPGFVVGM

-395 LRYAIE
+395 IRYAIE
-401 KGYTVITASVID
+401 KGYTVITTGVID
-413 EVIMSILPPGAME
+413 EVIKSILPPGAME

-437 AEAQGED
+437 AEAIGED
-444 KPIDS
+444 QPIDS

-462 NGTANGNGNGHVTKE
+462 NGNGTNGHENGSSGDAAMKQ
-477 EIFEAGAGGF
+477 EIFESGRGGF
-487 GKSEDQGD
+487 GQSEDQGD
-495 VEGVSTD
+495 VEGISAEVR
-502 VQEEIKRVAQGR
+502 EEIHRSAQGQ

-523 YVAKGKPARCPVC
+523 YVARGKPARCPVC

-543 HPVDAEIATA
+543 HAVDAEIATTA
-553 GVNEALNISEVYDG
+553 GDENLNLSEVYDG
-567 RELHWTEDAKTFLD
+567 RELHWTEDATALLD
-581 ALEEWQEKRRVR
+581 SLEEWQERRRVK

-608 TREYAEQQYREE
+608 TRDYVAQQYREE

-625 PIVETVE
+625 PEV
-632 APKAGGC
+632 KSGGC
-639 PVSTA
+639 PVSHA
-644 KMKVQETT
+644 KVQVQETN
-652 GGTCAIDHS
+652 GAACPIDHG
-661 AFQKVGAKVPE
+661 AFQKAGAQVPE

-678 TWTDDAISR
+678 TWTEDAIER
-687 LERAPK
+687 LNRAPK

-709 ERGVHHIDLAL
+709 ERGTTHIDLAL
-720 VEDSLTGSRTTMEDV
+720 VEDSLTGARTTMEDV

-745 ARETGQ
+745 ARDTGEK
-751 SIEAENGEAPHPPLT
+751 IEAKEGEAPHPPMT

-771 TVCNEEMEGIQPPDE
+771 TTCGEEMQGVQPPEE
-786 CPVCGAPGEDFVARE
+786 CPVCGAPGEDFE
-801 L
+801 QK

>member
-1 MARGSISA
+1 
-9 CDTSANF
+9 
-16 SASYQARRTG
+16 
-26 FMYKEVYVP
+26 MYKEIYVP

-51 VARHFG
+51 VARQFG

-139 KVIVEDVNSGDYDL
+139 KVIVEDVNANDFDL
-153 VVMGAM
+153 VVIGAM

-171 VTERVVRRLEKADTL
+171 VTERVVRRLQKADTL
-186 IVKDLDRDP
+186 IVKDLDRSP
-195 FEHIVVAVDGSAKSL
+195 FEHIVVTVDGSAKSL

-221 EFDGTVEGISVFDPY
+221 EFGGTVEAISVFDPY

-281 LEVAKK
+281 LEIAKK
-287 IAEDEGVELKTT
+287 IAEDEGVDLKTT
-299 LLAGKPFEQTFKYV
+299 LLAGKPFEQTLKYIN
-313 KEVNPTLVVMGRI
+313 EVNPTMVVMGRI
-326 GYHSDEEM
+326 GYHSDDEM

-352 VGNYEYQAP
+352 VTNYEYQAP

-373 KEALERMD
+373 KEALERLD
-381 RVPGFVVGM
+381 RIPGFVVGM

-395 LRYAIE
+395 IRYAIE
-401 KGYTVITASVID
+401 KGYTVITTGVID
-413 EVIMSILPPGAME
+413 EVIKSILPPGAME
-426 SMRAIGDQMRA
+426 SMRAIGDQMRE
-437 AEAQGED
+437 AEAMGED

-457 TADKA
+457 TAEK
-462 NGTANGNGNGHVTKE
+462 ANGNGTNGHKNGDDAAAKQ
-477 EIFEAGAGGF
+477 EIFDSGRGGF

-495 VEGVSTD
+495 IEGISAE
-502 VQEEIKRVAQGR
+502 VQEEIHRAAQGQ

-536 GSGPTHF
+536 GSGPVHF
-543 HPVDAEIATA
+543 HAVDTDIATTA
-553 GVNEALNISEVYDG
+553 GDENLNLSEVYDG
-567 RELHWTEDAKTFLD
+567 RELHWTDDATALLD
-581 ALEEWQEKRRVR
+581 SLEEWQEKRRVK

-608 TREYAEQQYREE
+608 TRDYVEQQYREE

-625 PIVETVE
+625 PEVKSAE
-632 APKAGGC
+632 PKAGGC
-639 PVSTA
+639 PVDHA
-644 KMKVQETT
+644 RMKVESET
-652 GGTCAIDHS
+652 GAKCPIDHS
-661 AFQKVGAKVPE
+661 AFKKAGAKIPE

-678 TWTDDAISR
+678 TWTEDAIER

-709 ERGVHHIDLAL
+709 ERGVTHIDLAL
-720 VEDSLTGSRTTMEDV
+720 VEDSLTGARTTMEDV
-735 ITGKVSIADL
+735 ITGKISIADL
-745 ARETGQ
+745 ARDTGEK
-751 SIEAENGEAPHPPLT
+751 IEAENGEAPHPPMT

-771 TVCNEEMEGIQPPDE
+771 TTCGEEMLGVQPPEE
-786 CPVCGAPGEDFVARE
+786 CPVCGAPGEDFEARE

>member
-1 MARGSISA
+1 
-9 CDTSANF
+9 
-16 SASYQARRTG
+16 
-26 FMYKEVYVP
+26 MYKEVYVP

-109 ITDSYIDVL
+109 ITDSYIDIL

-171 VTERVVRRLEKADTL
+171 VTERVVRRLKNADTL
-186 IVKDLDRDP
+186 IVKDLDRSP

-221 EFDGTVEGISVFDPY
+221 EFDGTVEAISVFDPY

-281 LEVAKK
+281 LEVARK
-287 IAEDEGVELKTT
+287 IAEDEGVDLKTT
-299 LLAGKPFEQTFKYV
+299 LLAGKPFEQTLKYV
-313 KEVNPTLVVMGRI
+313 NEVDPTLVVMGRI

-352 VGNYEYQAP
+352 ITNYEYQAP
-361 DLYTAEEHMTWT
+361 DILTAEEHMTWT
-373 KEALERMD
+373 KEALERLD
-381 RVPGFVVGM
+381 RIPGFVVGM

-395 LRYAIE
+395 IRYAIE
-401 KGYTVITASVID
+401 KGYTVITTGVID
-413 EVIMSILPPGAME
+413 EVIKSILPPGAME

-437 AEAQGED
+437 AEAMGED
-444 KPIDS
+444 QPIDS

-457 TADKA
+457 TAG
-462 NGTANGNGNGHVTKE
+462 NGTNGHENGSSGDAAMKQ
-477 EIFEAGAGGF
+477 EIFEAGRGGF

-495 VEGVSTD
+495 IEGISAEVR
-502 VQEEIKRVAQGR
+502 EEIHRSAQGQ

-543 HPVDAEIATA
+543 HAVDAEIATTA
-553 GVNEALNISEVYDG
+553 GEEKLNLSEVYDG
-567 RELHWTEDAKTFLD
+567 RELHWTDEAKALLD
-581 ALEEWQEKRRVR
+581 SLEEWQEKRRVK

-608 TREYAEQQYREE
+608 TRDYVAQQYREE

-625 PIVETVE
+625 PEV
-632 APKAGGC
+632 KSGGC
-639 PVSTA
+639 PVSHA
-644 KMKVQETT
+644 KQKVQRQT
-652 GGTCAIDHS
+652 GGKCPIDHS
-661 AFQKVGAKVPE
+661 AFREADKLVPE
-672 GGSKEF
+672 GGSREF
-678 TWTDDAISR
+678 TWTQEAIER
-687 LERAPK
+687 LNRAPK

-709 ERGVHHIDLAL
+709 ERNVTHIDLAL
-720 VEDSLTGSRTTMEDV
+720 VEDSLSDARNTMEDV
-735 ITGKVSIADL
+735 ITGKISMAEL
-745 ARETGQ
+745 ARNTGEK
-751 SIEAENGEAPHPPLT
+751 IEAENGEAPHPSMT

-771 TVCNEEMEGIQPPDE
+771 TVCAEEMQGVQPPEE
-786 CPVCGAPGEDFVARE
+786 CPVCGAPPQDFEAKE

>member
-1 MARGSISA
+1 
-9 CDTSANF
+9 
-16 SASYQARRTG
+16 
-26 FMYKEVYVP
+26 MYKEIYVP

-51 VARHFG
+51 VARTFG

-139 KVIVEDVNSGDYDL
+139 KVIVEDVNENDYDL
-153 VVMGAM
+153 VVIGAM

-171 VTERVVRRLEKADTL
+171 VTERIVRRLNKADTL
-186 IVKDLDRDP
+186 IVKDLDRNP

-221 EFDGTVEGISVFDPY
+221 AFGGTVEAISVFDPY
-236 FHYAMFHSIAGVLST
+236 FHYAMFHSIAGVLSS

-287 IAEDEGVELKTT
+287 IAADEGVELKTT
-299 LLAGKPFEQTFKYV
+299 LLAGKPFEQTMKYV
-313 KEVNPTLVVMGRI
+313 NEVEPTLVVMGRI
-326 GYHSDEEM
+326 GYHSDDEM

-361 DLYTAEEHMTWT
+361 DLYTAAEHMTWT

-401 KGYTVITASVID
+401 KGYTVITATVID
-413 EVIMSILPPGAME
+413 EVIMTILPPGAME
-426 SMRAIGDQMRA
+426 SMRAIGDQMRE
-437 AEAQGED
+437 AEAMGED

-457 TADKA
+457 TADAAKS
-462 NGTANGNGNGHVTKE
+462 NGTNGSVSGNGHKANGNGNGHVTKE

-487 GKSEDQGD
+487 GQSEDQGD
-495 VEGVSTD
+495 VEGVSAD
-502 VQEEIKRVAQGR
+502 VQDEIRRAAQGR
-514 DRFECDVCR
+514 DRYECDVCR
-523 YVAKGKPARCPVC
+523 YVAKGMPARCPVC
-536 GSGPTHF
+536 GSDPTHF
-543 HPVDAEIATA
+543 HAVDAEITQADVSE
-553 GVNEALNISEVYDG
+553 GDLNLSEVYDG
-567 RELHWTEDAKTFLD
+567 RELHWTDEAKALLD
-581 ALEEWQEKRRVR
+581 QLDEWQEQRRVK

-608 TREYAEQQYREE
+608 TLEYVEQQYREE

-625 PIVETVE
+625 PKVTG
-632 APKAGGC
+632 GGC
-639 PVSTA
+639 PVSHA
-644 KMKVQETT
+644 KQQVEKTT
-652 GGTCAIDHS
+652 GAKCPIDHS
-661 AFQKVGAKVPE
+661 AFREADVLVPE
-672 GGSKEF
+672 GGSKDF
-678 TWTDDAISR
+678 AWTPEAIER

-698 ISRNMTEKLAR
+698 ISRNMTENRAR
-709 ERGVHHIDLAL
+709 ERGVTDIDLAL
-720 VEDSLTGSRTTMEDV
+720 VEDSLSGARTTMEDV

-745 ARETGQ
+745 ARNTGEK
-751 SIEAENGEAPHPPLT
+751 IEAENGEVPHPPMT

-771 TVCNEEMEGIQPPDE
+771 TVCHEETQGVQPPEE
-786 CPVCGAPGEDFVARE
+786 CPVCGAPPEDFEAKE

>member
-1 MARGSISA
+1 
-9 CDTSANF
+9 
-16 SASYQARRTG
+16 
-26 FMYKEVYVP
+26 MYKEIYVP

-51 VARHFG
+51 VARKFG

-83 EEFRDEDEMKRQ
+83 EEFRDEDEMQRQ

-139 KVIVEDVNSGDYDL
+139 KVIVEDVNDGDYDL
-153 VVMGAM
+153 VVIGAM

-171 VTERVVRRLEKADTL
+171 VTERVVRRLKHADTL
-186 IVKDLDRDP
+186 IVKDLDRNP
-195 FEHIVVAVDGSAKSL
+195 FEHIVVAVDGSPKSL

-221 EFDGTVEGISVFDPY
+221 EFGGTVEAISVFDPY
-236 FHYAMFHSIAGVLST
+236 FHYAMFHSIAGVLSS

-281 LEVAKK
+281 LEIARK

-299 LLAGKPFEQTFKYV
+299 LLAGKPFEQTMKYV
-313 KEVNPTLVVMGRI
+313 NEVEPTLVVMGRL
-326 GYHSDEEM
+326 GYHSDDEM

-339 TENMMRYLPTNVL
+339 TENMMRFLPTNVL

-373 KEALERMD
+373 DEAKERLD
-381 RVPGFVVGM
+381 RIPGFVVGM

-395 LRYAIE
+395 IRYAVE
-401 KGYTVITASVID
+401 RGYTVITSGVID
-413 EVIMSILPPGAME
+413 EVIKNILPPGAME
-426 SMRAIGDQMRA
+426 SMRAIGDQMRE

-462 NGTANGNGNGHVTKE
+462 KANGNGHKNGSANGSANGNGDADAVAKE
-477 EIFEAGAGGF
+477 EIFESGRGGF
-487 GKSEDQGD
+487 GQSEYGGD
-495 VEGVSTD
+495 IEGVSSE
-502 VQEEIKRVAQGR
+502 VQEEIHRAAQGK

-523 YVAKGKPARCPVC
+523 YVAKGKPAKCPVC
-536 GSGPTHF
+536 GSGPNHF
-543 HPVDAEIATA
+543 HAVDAEIATTT
-553 GVNEALNISEVYDG
+553 GDENMNLSEVYDG
-567 RELHWTEDAKTFLD
+567 RELHWTDDAQALLD
-581 ALEEWQEKRRVR
+581 SLEEWQEKRRVK

-608 TREYAEQQYREE
+608 TREYVEQQYREE

-625 PIVETVE
+625 PEV
-632 APKAGGC
+632 KSGGC
-639 PVSTA
+639 PVSHA
-644 KMKVQETT
+644 KQQVQETT
-652 GGTCAIDHS
+652 GAKCPIDHS
-661 AFQKVGAKVPE
+661 AFQKAGAKVPE

-678 TWTDDAISR
+678 TWTEDAIAR

-709 ERGVHHIDLAL
+709 ERGVTHIDLPL
-720 VEDSLTGSRTTMEDV
+720 VEDSLSGARNTMEDV
-735 ITGKVSIADL
+735 ITGKISIADL
-745 ARETGQ
+745 AKDTGE
-751 SIEAENGEAPHPPLT
+751 SIEAEEGEAPHPPMT

-771 TVCNEEMEGIQPPDE
+771 TVCGEELEGVQPPEE
-786 CPVCGAPGEDFVARE
+786 CPTCGAPGEDFEAKE

>member
-1 MARGSISA
+1 
-9 CDTSANF
+9 
-16 SASYQARRTG
+16 
-26 FMYKEVYVP
+26 MYKEIYVP

-51 VARHFG
+51 VARQFG

-139 KVIVEDVNSGDYDL
+139 KVIVEDVNDNDFDL
-153 VVMGAM
+153 VVIGAM

-171 VTERVVRRLEKADTL
+171 VTERVVRRLTHADTL
-186 IVKDLDRDP
+186 IVKDLDRSP

-221 EFDGTVEGISVFDPY
+221 EFGGTVEAISVFDPY
-236 FHYAMFHSIAGVLST
+236 FHYAMFHSIAGVLSS

-299 LLAGKPFEQTFKYV
+299 LLAGKPFEQTLKYV
-313 KEVNPTLVVMGRI
+313 NEVNPTLVVMGRI
-326 GYHSDEEM
+326 GYHSDDEM

-373 KEALERMD
+373 DEALQRLD
-381 RVPGFVVGM
+381 RIPGFVVGM

-395 LRYAIE
+395 IRYAIE
-401 KGYTVITASVID
+401 KGYTVITTGVID
-413 EVIMSILPPGAME
+413 EVIKSILPPGAME
-426 SMRAIGDQMRA
+426 SMRAIGDQMRE
-437 AEAQGED
+437 AEAMGED

-462 NGTANGNGNGHVTKE
+462 NGKANGNGHTNGNGNGEVTKD
-477 EIFEAGAGGF
+477 EILEAGRGGF

-495 VEGVSTD
+495 IAAVSAD
-502 VQEEIKRVAQGR
+502 VQDEIHRAAQGQ

-523 YVAKGKPARCPVC
+523 YVAKGKPAKCPVC

-543 HPVDAEIATA
+543 HAVDAEIATTA
-553 GVNEALNISEVYDG
+553 GDETMNLSEVYDG
-567 RELHWTEDAKTFLD
+567 RELHWTEDATALLD
-581 ALEEWQEKRRVR
+581 SLEEWQEKRRVR
-593 ARVEKSALKKGYTTI
+593 ARVEKSALKKGYSTI
-608 TREYAEQQYREE
+608 TREYVEQQYREE

-625 PIVETVE
+625 PEVK
-632 APKAGGC
+632 PGGGC
-639 PVSTA
+639 PVSHA
-644 KMKVQETT
+644 KQQVQETT
-652 GGTCAIDHS
+652 GGACPIDHS
-661 AFQKVGAKVPE
+661 AFQKAGALVPE
-672 GGSKEF
+672 GGSREF
-678 TWTDDAISR
+678 TWTEDAIAR
-687 LERAPK
+687 LDRAPK

-709 ERGVHHIDLAL
+709 ERGVTHIDLPL
-720 VEDSLTGSRTTMEDV
+720 VEDSLSGARTTMEDV

-745 ARETGQ
+745 AKDTGE
-751 SIEAENGEAPHPPLT
+751 SIEAENGEAPHPPMT
-766 VTMVC
+766 VTMAC
-771 TVCNEEMEGIQPPDE
+771 GTCGETMQGIQPPEE
-786 CPVCGAPGEDFVARE
+786 CAVCGAPGEEFEQR
-801 L
+801 

>member
-1 MARGSISA
+1 
-9 CDTSANF
+9 
-16 SASYQARRTG
+16 
-26 FMYKEVYVP
+26 MYKEVYVP

-51 VARHFG
+51 IARQFG

-139 KVIVEDVNSGDYDL
+139 KVIVEDVNENDFDL
-153 VVMGAM
+153 VVIGAM

-171 VTERVVRRLEKADTL
+171 VTERVVRRLTKADTL
-186 IVKDLDRDP
+186 IVKDLDRSP

-221 EFDGTVEGISVFDPY
+221 EFGGTVEAISVFDPY
-236 FHYAMFHSIAGVLST
+236 FHYAMFHSIAGVLSS

-281 LEVAKK
+281 LEIAKK
-287 IAEDEGVELKTT
+287 IAADEGVELKTT
-299 LLAGKPFEQTFKYV
+299 LLAGKPFEQTMKYV
-313 KEVNPTLVVMGRI
+313 NEVNPTLVVMGRI
-326 GYHSDEEM
+326 GYHSDDEM

-352 VGNYEYQAP
+352 IGNYEYQAP

-373 KEALERMD
+373 KETLERMD
-381 RVPGFVVGM
+381 RIPGFVVGM

-401 KGYTVITASVID
+401 KGYTVITAGVID
-413 EVIMSILPPGAME
+413 EVIVSILPPGAME
-426 SMRAIGDQMRA
+426 SMRAIGDQMRE
-437 AEAQGED
+437 AEAMGED

-462 NGTANGNGNGHVTKE
+462 NENGANGNGANGKANGNGNGHVTKE

-487 GKSEDQGD
+487 GQSEDQGD
-495 VEGVSTD
+495 VEGVSAE
-502 VQEEIKRVAQGR
+502 VQDEIRRAAQGR

-536 GSGPTHF
+536 ASDPTHF
-543 HPVDAEIATA
+543 HPVDAEITQADA
-553 GVNEALNISEVYDG
+553 SEGDLNLSEVYDG
-567 RELHWTEDAKTFLD
+567 RELHWTDEAKTFLD
-581 ALEEWQEKRRVR
+581 SLEEWQEQRRVR

-608 TREYAEQQYREE
+608 TREYVEQQYREE

-625 PIVETVE
+625 PEVEE
-632 APKAGGC
+632 AGAPNAGGC
-639 PVSTA
+639 PVSHA
-644 KMKVQETT
+644 KMEFEKTT
-652 GGTCAIDHS
+652 GGKCPIDHS
-661 AFQKVGAKVPE
+661 AFQKAGALVPE

-678 TWTDDAISR
+678 AWTQEAIDR

-709 ERGVHHIDLAL
+709 ERGVTYIDLPL
-720 VEDSLTGSRTTMEDV
+720 VEDSLSGARTTMEDV

-745 ARETGQ
+745 ARDTGEK
-751 SIEAENGEAPHPPLT
+751 IEAEDGEVPHPPMT

-771 TVCNEEMEGIQPPDE
+771 TVCREEMEGIQPPEE
-786 CPVCGAPGEDFVARE
+786 CPVCGAPGEDFEVKE

>member
-1 MARGSISA
+1 MG
-9 CDTSANF
+9 
-16 SASYQARRTG
+16 Y
-26 FMYKEVYVP
+26 MYKEVYVP

-153 VVMGAM
+153 VVIGAM

-171 VTERVVRRLEKADTL
+171 VTERVVRRLKKADTL
-186 IVKDLDRDP
+186 IVKDLDRSP

-221 EFDGTVEGISVFDPY
+221 EFGGTVEAISVFDPY

-299 LLAGKPFEQTFKYV
+299 LLAGKPFEQTFRYI

-326 GYHSDEEM
+326 GYHSDDEM

-352 VGNYEYQAP
+352 VTNFEYQAP
-361 DLYTAEEHMTWT
+361 DLYTAEQHMTWT

-390 ATGAI
+390 ATGAVI
-395 LRYAIE
+395 RYAIE
-401 KGYTVITASVID
+401 KGYTVITTGVID
-413 EVIMSILPPGAME
+413 EVIKNILPPGAME
-426 SMRAIGDQMRA
+426 SMRAIGDQMRD
-437 AEAQGED
+437 AESMGED
-444 KPIDS
+444 APIDS

-457 TADKA
+457 TKEA
-462 NGTANGNGNGHVTKE
+462 NGRENGSANGSDQVAKE
-477 EIFEAGAGGF
+477 EIFEGGRGGF

-495 VEGVSTD
+495 IEGVSAD
-502 VQEEIKRVAQGR
+502 VQEEIRRSAQGK

-523 YVAKGKPARCPVC
+523 YVAKGKPAKCPVC

-543 HPVDAEIATA
+543 HAVDAGIATA
-553 GVNEALNISEVYDG
+553 DEAEGDLNLSEVYDG
-567 RELHWTEDAKTFLD
+567 RELHWTDDARTFLES
-581 ALEEWQEKRRVR
+581 LEEWQEKRRVK

-608 TREYAEQQYREE
+608 TREYVEQQYREE

-625 PIVETVE
+625 PEV
-632 APKAGGC
+632 KGGC
-639 PVSTA
+639 PVSHA
-644 KMKVQETT
+644 KQQVQESS
-652 GGTCAIDHS
+652 GGKCPIDHS
-661 AFQKVGAKVPE
+661 AFQKAGNFVPE

-678 TWTDDAISR
+678 TWTQEAIER
-687 LERAPK
+687 LQRAPK

-709 ERGVHHIDLAL
+709 ERGTTHVDLAL
-720 VEDSLTGSRTTMEDV
+720 VEDSLAGARNTMEDV
-735 ITGKVSIADL
+735 ITGKVSISEL
-745 ARETGQ
+745 ARDQGEK
-751 SIEAENGEAPHPPLT
+751 IEAENGEAPHPPMT

-771 TVCNEEMEGIQPPDE
+771 TVCGEELQGVKPPDE
-786 CPVCGAPGEDFVARE
+786 CPVCGAPPEDFEARE
-801 L
+801 P

>member
-1 MARGSISA
+1 
-9 CDTSANF
+9 
-16 SASYQARRTG
+16 
-26 FMYKEVYVP
+26 MYKEIYVP

-51 VARHFG
+51 VARQFG

-139 KVIVEDVNSGDYDL
+139 KVIVEDVNDNDFDL
-153 VVMGAM
+153 VVIGAM

-171 VTERVVRRLEKADTL
+171 VTERVVRRLTKADTL
-186 IVKDLDRDP
+186 IVKDLDRSP

-221 EFDGTVEGISVFDPY
+221 EFGGTVEAISVFDPY
-236 FHYAMFHSIAGVLST
+236 FHYAMFHSIAGVLSS

-287 IAEDEGVELKTT
+287 IAEDEGVDLKTT
-299 LLAGKPFEQTFKYV
+299 LLAGKPFEQTLKYV
-313 KEVNPTLVVMGRI
+313 NEVNPTLVVMGRI
-326 GYHSDEEM
+326 GYHSDDEM

-373 KEALERMD
+373 DEALQRLD
-381 RVPGFVVGM
+381 RIPGFVVGM

-395 LRYAIE
+395 IRYAIE
-401 KGYTVITASVID
+401 KGYTVITTGVID
-413 EVIMSILPPGAME
+413 EVIKSILPPGAME
-426 SMRAIGDQMRA
+426 SMRAIGDQMRE
-437 AEAQGED
+437 AEAMGEE

-462 NGTANGNGNGHVTKE
+462 NGNGTNGAVNGNGHKNGSNGHNGDVTKD
-477 EIFEAGAGGF
+477 EILEAGRGGF
-487 GKSEDQGD
+487 GRSEDQGD
-495 VEGVSTD
+495 IAGVSAD
-502 VQEEIKRVAQGR
+502 VQDEIHRVAQGQ

-523 YVAKGKPARCPVC
+523 YVAKGKPAKCPVC

-543 HPVDAEIATA
+543 HAVDAEIATTS
-553 GVNEALNISEVYDG
+553 GDETMNLSEVYDG
-567 RELHWTEDAKTFLD
+567 RELHWTEDATALLD
-581 ALEEWQEKRRVR
+581 SLEEWQEKRRVR
-593 ARVEKSALKKGYTTI
+593 ARVEKSALKKGYSTI
-608 TREYAEQQYREE
+608 TREYVEQQYREE

-625 PIVETVE
+625 PEV
-632 APKAGGC
+632 KSGGGC
-639 PVSTA
+639 PVSHA
-644 KMKVQETT
+644 KQQVQETS
-652 GGTCAIDHS
+652 GGACPIDHS
-661 AFQKVGAKVPE
+661 AFQKAGVLVPE

-678 TWTDDAISR
+678 TWTEDAIAR
-687 LERAPK
+687 LDRAPK

-709 ERGVHHIDLAL
+709 ERGVTRIDLPL
-720 VEDSLTGSRTTMEDV
+720 VEDSLSGARTTMEDV

-745 ARETGQ
+745 AKDTGE
-751 SIEAENGEAPHPPLT
+751 SIEAENGGAPHPPMT
-766 VTMVC
+766 VTMAC
-771 TVCNEEMEGIQPPDE
+771 GTCGEAMQGLQPPEE
-786 CPVCGAPGEDFVARE
+786 CPVCGAPGEEFEQR
-801 L
+801 

>member
-1 MARGSISA
+1 
-9 CDTSANF
+9 
-16 SASYQARRTG
+16 
-26 FMYKEVYVP
+26 MYKEVYVP

-51 VARHFG
+51 IARQFG

-139 KVIVEDVNSGDYDL
+139 KVIVEDVNDGDYDL
-153 VVMGAM
+153 VVVGAM
-159 GMAAVKDTVLGT
+159 GMAAVRDTVLGT
-171 VTERVVRRLEKADTL
+171 VTERIVRRLTKADTL
-186 IVKDLDRDP
+186 IVKDLDRSP
-195 FEHIVVAVDGSAKSL
+195 FEHIVVAVDGSPKSL
-210 GGLKRAIELAR
+210 GGLKHAIELAR
-221 EFDGTVEGISVFDPY
+221 EFGGTVEAISVFDPY
-236 FHYAMFHSIAGVLST
+236 FHYAMFHSIAGVLSS

-299 LLAGKPFEQTFKYV
+299 LLAGKPFEQTMKYV
-313 KEVNPTLVVMGRI
+313 NEVNPTLVVMGRI
-326 GYHSDEEM
+326 GYHSDDEM

-339 TENMMRYLPTNVL
+339 TENMMRYLNTNVL

-373 KEALERMD
+373 DEALERLD
-381 RVPGFVVGM
+381 RIPGFVVGM

-395 LRYAIE
+395 IRYAIE
-401 KGYTVITASVID
+401 RGYTVITSGVID
-413 EVIMSILPPGAME
+413 DVVESILPPGAMQ
-426 SMRAIGDQMRA
+426 SMRAIGDQMRE
-437 AEAQGED
+437 AEAQGEE

-457 TADKA
+457 TADREKA
-462 NGTANGNGNGHVTKE
+462 NGNGANGNGHKNGSANGNGNGHDAAAKQ
-477 EIFEAGAGGF
+477 EIFESGRGGF
-487 GKSEDQGD
+487 GQSEDQGD
-495 VEGVSTD
+495 IEGVSAD
-502 VQEEIKRVAQGR
+502 VQDEIHRAAQGQ

-523 YVAKGKPARCPVC
+523 YVAKGKPAKCPVC
-536 GSGPTHF
+536 AAGPTHF
-543 HPVDAEIATA
+543 HAVDAEIATTT
-553 GVNEALNISEVYDG
+553 GDENMNLSEVYDG
-567 RELHWTEDAKTFLD
+567 RELHWTDDAQALLD
-581 ALEEWQEKRRVR
+581 SLEEWQEKRRVR
-593 ARVEKSALKKGYTTI
+593 ARVEKSALKKGYSTI
-608 TREYAEQQYREE
+608 TREYVEQQYREE

-625 PIVETVE
+625 PEV
-632 APKAGGC
+632 KSGGC
-639 PVSTA
+639 PVSHA
-644 KMKVQETT
+644 KEKVQETS
-652 GGTCAIDHS
+652 GATCPIDHS
-661 AFQKVGAKVPE
+661 AFQKAGEQVKVPE
-672 GGSKEF
+672 GGSKDF
-678 TWTDDAISR
+678 TWTDDAITR

-709 ERGVHHIDLAL
+709 ERGVTRIDLPL
-720 VEDSLTGSRTTMEDV
+720 VEDSLSGARTTMEDV

-745 ARETGQ
+745 AKDTGE
-751 SIEAENGEAPHPPLT
+751 SIEAEEGEAPHPPLT

-771 TVCNEEMEGIQPPDE
+771 GTCGEEMEGIQPPEE
-786 CPVCGAPGEDFVARE
+786 CPTCGAPGEDFEVKE

>member
-1 MARGSISA
+1 
-9 CDTSANF
+9 
-16 SASYQARRTG
+16 
-26 FMYKEVYVP
+26 MYKDVYVP

-83 EEFRDEDEMKRQ
+83 EEFRDEDEMERQ

-118 EPLCEKYDVEL
+118 EPLCEKYNVEL

-139 KVIVEDVNSGDYDL
+139 KVIVEDVNDNDFDL
-153 VVMGAM
+153 VVIGAM

-171 VTERVVRRLEKADTL
+171 VTERVVRRLTKADTL
-186 IVKDLDRDP
+186 IVKDLDRSP

-210 GGLKRAIELAR
+210 GGLKRAIDLAR
-221 EFDGTVEGISVFDPY
+221 EFGGTVEAISVFDPY

-299 LLAGKPFEQTFKYV
+299 LLAGKPFEQTMKYV
-313 KEVNPTLVVMGRI
+313 NEVNPTLVVMGRI
-326 GYHSDEEM
+326 GYHSDDEM

-339 TENMMRYLPTNVL
+339 TENMMRYLPTNIL
-352 VGNYEYQAP
+352 IGNYEYQAP

-373 KEALERMD
+373 DEALQRLD
-381 RVPGFVVGM
+381 RIPGFVVGM

-395 LRYAIE
+395 IRYAIE
-401 KGYTVITASVID
+401 KGYTVITTGVID
-413 EVIMSILPPGAME
+413 EVIKSILPPGAME
-426 SMRAIGDQMRA
+426 SMRAIGDQMRE
-437 AEAQGED
+437 AEAMGED

-462 NGTANGNGNGHVTKE
+462 NGNGANGNGGNGKTNGNGNGHVTKE

-487 GKSEDQGD
+487 GQSEDQGD
-495 VEGVSTD
+495 VEGVSAE
-502 VQEEIKRVAQGR
+502 VQDEIRRAAQGR

-523 YVAKGKPARCPVC
+523 YVAKGKPTRCPVC
-536 GSGPTHF
+536 ASGPTHF
-543 HPVDAEIATA
+543 HPVDAKITRADASE
-553 GVNEALNISEVYDG
+553 GDLNLSEVYDG
-567 RELHWTEDAKTFLD
+567 RELHWTDEAKTFLEG
-581 ALEEWQEKRRVR
+581 LEEWQEQRRVR

-608 TREYAEQQYREE
+608 TREYVEQQYREE

-625 PIVETVE
+625 PEV
-632 APKAGGC
+632 KSGGC
-639 PVSTA
+639 PVSHA
-644 KMKVQETT
+644 KQEVQETS
-652 GGTCAIDHS
+652 GAKCPIDHS
-661 AFQKVGAKVPE
+661 AFQKAGASVPE
-672 GGSKEF
+672 GGSREF
-678 TWTDDAISR
+678 VWTEDAIER
-687 LERAPK
+687 LKRAPK

-709 ERGVHHIDLAL
+709 ERGTAHIDLSL
-720 VEDSLTGSRTTMEDV
+720 VEDSLTGARTTMEDV

-745 ARETGQ
+745 ARDTGEK
-751 SIEAENGEAPHPPLT
+751 IEAENGEAPHPPMT

-771 TVCNEEMEGIQPPDE
+771 TTCGEELEGVQPPEE
-786 CPVCGAPGEDFVARE
+786 CPVCGAPGEDFEQR
-801 L
+801 

>member
-1 MARGSISA
+1 
-9 CDTSANF
+9 
-16 SASYQARRTG
+16 
-26 FMYKEVYVP
+26 MYKEIYVP

-51 VARHFG
+51 VARQFG

-139 KVIVEDVNSGDYDL
+139 KVIVEDVNQNDFDL

-186 IVKDLDRDP
+186 IVKDLDRSP

-221 EFDGTVEGISVFDPY
+221 EFGGTVEAISVFDPY

-281 LEVAKK
+281 LEIARK
-287 IAEDEGVELKTT
+287 IAEDEGVDLKTT
-299 LLAGKPFEQTFKYV
+299 LLAGKPFEQTLKYV
-313 KEVNPTLVVMGRI
+313 NEVNPTMVVMGRI
-326 GYHSDEEM
+326 GYHSDDEM

-352 VGNYEYQAP
+352 ITNYEYQAP

-373 KEALERMD
+373 KEALERLD
-381 RVPGFVVGM
+381 RIPGFVVGM

-395 LRYAIE
+395 IRYAIE
-401 KGYTVITASVID
+401 KGYTVITTGVID
-413 EVIMSILPPGAME
+413 EVIKSILPPGAME

-437 AEAQGED
+437 AEAMGED

-457 TADKA
+457 TTGKA
-462 NGTANGNGNGHVTKE
+462 NETNGHKNGANGSDVAAKQ
-477 EIFEAGAGGF
+477 EIFEAGRGGF
-487 GKSEDQGD
+487 GQSEDQGD
-495 VEGVSTD
+495 IEGVSAE
-502 VQEEIKRVAQGR
+502 VQDEIRRAAQGQ

-523 YVAKGKPARCPVC
+523 YVAKGKPAKCPVC

-543 HPVDAEIATA
+543 HAVDADIATTA
-553 GVNEALNISEVYDG
+553 EDENLNLSEVYDG
-567 RELHWTEDAKTFLD
+567 RELHWTDDATALLD
-581 ALEEWQEKRRVR
+581 SLEEWQEKRRVK

-608 TREYAEQQYREE
+608 TREYVEQQYREE

-625 PIVETVE
+625 PEV
-632 APKAGGC
+632 KSGGC
-639 PVSTA
+639 PVSHA
-644 KMKVQETT
+644 KQQVQETS
-652 GGTCAIDHS
+652 GAKCPIDHS
-661 AFQKVGAKVPE
+661 AFQKAGAGVPE
-672 GGSKEF
+672 GGSREF
-678 TWTDDAISR
+678 VWTQDAIDR

-709 ERGVHHIDLAL
+709 ERGTAHVDLAL
-720 VEDSLTGSRTTMEDV
+720 VEDSLTGARTTMEDV

-745 ARETGQ
+745 AKDTGEK
-751 SIEAENGEAPHPPLT
+751 IEAEDGEAPHPSMT

-771 TVCNEEMEGIQPPDE
+771 TTCGEELQGLQPPEE
-786 CPVCGAPGEDFVARE
+786 CPVCGAPGEDFEQR
-801 L
+801 

>member
-1 MARGSISA
+1 
-9 CDTSANF
+9 
-16 SASYQARRTG
+16 
-26 FMYKEVYVP
+26 MYKDVYVP

-51 VARHFG
+51 VARQFG

-109 ITDSYIDVL
+109 ITDSYIDIL
-118 EPLCEKYDVEL
+118 EPLCEKHDVEL

-139 KVIVEDVNSGDYDL
+139 KVIVEDVNENDYDL
-153 VVMGAM
+153 VVIGAM

-186 IVKDLDRDP
+186 IVKDLDRSP
-195 FEHIVVAVDGSAKSL
+195 FEHIVVTVDGSAKSL
-210 GGLKRAIELAR
+210 GGRRRIIKKAR
-221 EFDGTVEGISVFDPY
+221 DFGGTVEAISVFDPY

-287 IAEDEGVELKTT
+287 IAADEGVELKTT

-326 GYHSDEEM
+326 GYHSDDEM

-339 TENMMRYLPTNVL
+339 TENMMRFLPTNVL

-426 SMRAIGDQMRA
+426 SMHAIGDQMRA

-457 TADKA
+457 TAK
-462 NGTANGNGNGHVTKE
+462 GTNGNGHKTNGSNGNVTKE

-495 VEGVSTD
+495 VEGVSAE

-553 GVNEALNISEVYDG
+553 GVNEALNVSEVYDG
-567 RELHWTEDAKTFLD
+567 RELHWTDDAKTFLD

-593 ARVEKSALKKGYTTI
+593 ARVEKSALNKGYTTI

-625 PIVETVE
+625 PIVET
-632 APKAGGC
+632 
-639 PVSTA
+639 
-644 KMKVQETT
+644 
-652 GGTCAIDHS
+652 
-661 AFQKVGAKVPE
+661 
-672 GGSKEF
+672 
-678 TWTDDAISR
+678 
-687 LERAPK
+687 
-693 GFMRN
+693 
-698 ISRNMTEKLAR
+698 
-709 ERGVHHIDLAL
+709 
-720 VEDSLTGSRTTMEDV
+720 
-735 ITGKVSIADL
+735 
-745 ARETGQ
+745 
-751 SIEAENGEAPHPPLT
+751 AE
-766 VTMVC
+766 
-771 TVCNEEMEGIQPPDE
+771 
-786 CPVCGAPGEDFVARE
+786 
-801 L
+801 

>member
-1 MARGSISA
+1 
-9 CDTSANF
+9 
-16 SASYQARRTG
+16 
-26 FMYKEVYVP
+26 MYKEVYVP

-57 GRVAG
+57 SRIAG

-139 KVIVEDVNSGDYDL
+139 KVIVEDVNANDFDL

-186 IVKDLDRDP
+186 IVKDLDRSP

-210 GGLKRAIELAR
+210 GGLKRAIELAG
-221 EFDGTVEGISVFDPY
+221 EFGGTVEAISVFDPY

-281 LEVAKK
+281 LEVAKT
-287 IAEDEGVELKTT
+287 IAADEGVELTTT

-313 KEVNPTLVVMGRI
+313 KEVNPTMVVMGRI
-326 GYHSDEEM
+326 GYHSDDEM

-352 VGNYEYQAP
+352 ITNFEYQAP
-361 DLYTAEEHMTWT
+361 DLYTAEQHMMWT
-373 KEALERMD
+373 KEALERLD
-381 RVPGFVVGM
+381 RIPGFVVGM

-395 LRYAIE
+395 IRYAIE
-401 KGYTVITASVID
+401 KGYTVITTGVID
-413 EVIMSILPPGAME
+413 EVIKSILPPGAME

-437 AEAQGED
+437 AEAMGED

-457 TADKA
+457 TAEKA
-462 NGTANGNGNGHVTKE
+462 NETNGHKNGANGSDAAAKQ
-477 EIFEAGAGGF
+477 EIFETGRGGF

-495 VEGVSTD
+495 IEGVSAE
-502 VQEEIKRVAQGR
+502 VQDEIRRSAQGQN
-514 DRFECDVCR
+514 RFECDVCR

-543 HPVDAEIATA
+543 HAVDPDIATTSEDE
-553 GVNEALNISEVYDG
+553 NLNLSEVYDG
-567 RELHWTEDAKTFLD
+567 RELHWTDDATALLD
-581 ALEEWQEKRRVR
+581 SLEEWQEKRRVK

-608 TREYAEQQYREE
+608 TREYVEQQYREE

-625 PIVETVE
+625 PEV
-632 APKAGGC
+632 KSGGC
-639 PVSTA
+639 PVSHA
-644 KMKVQETT
+644 KQQVQQTT
-652 GGTCAIDHS
+652 GAKCPIDHS
-661 AFQKVGAKVPE
+661 AFQKAGASVPE
-672 GGSKEF
+672 GGSREF
-678 TWTDDAISR
+678 TWTDDAIER

-709 ERGVHHIDLAL
+709 ERGTTHIDLAL
-720 VEDSLTGSRTTMEDV
+720 VEDSLTGARTTMEDV

-745 ARETGQ
+745 AKDTGEK
-751 SIEAENGEAPHPPLT
+751 IATENGEAPHPPMT

-771 TVCNEEMEGIQPPDE
+771 TTCGEELEGVQPPEE
-786 CPVCGAPGEDFVARE
+786 CPVCGAPGEDFEQR
-801 L
+801 